1 MPDATLTAG
10 REESVRR
17 LVSSGG
23 DVFATDA
30 RLVLGEL
37 DRVRSELAA
46 LAAAHDTLA
55 SAARGGEDEC
65 RRLREDLATA
75 EASLKIY
82 RQRQQELW
90 AEVDGLKQQ
99 AEAGA
104 AWARASERM
113 VLSLRTEVEGAQLEL
128 SRVDREHQVTLGRLE
143 FERELRERTEA
154 EAGRLRERVAEL
166 EGRRV
171 EFVREPDD
179 GEAFRL
185 RQDNARLRQ
194 QAEAAD
200 RHADR
205 TESGAASALASLQQE
220 VDRLRQ
226 DNARLLSGL
235 ARAEARAEAAEGAAA
250 LALAS
255 RDKLAERVRLLGV
268 A

>member
-90 AEVDGLKQQ
+90 AEVDVLKQQ

-185 RQDNARLRQ
+185 RQDNARL
-194 QAEAAD
+194 
-200 RHADR
+200 
-205 TESGAASALASLQQE
+205 
-220 VDRLRQ
+220 
-226 DNARLLSGL
+226 LSEL

>member
-90 AEVDGLKQQ
+90 AEVDVLKQQ

-104 AWARASERM
+104 AWARASERT
-113 VLSLRTEVEGAQLEL
+113 VLSLRTEVEGAQLQLARAE
-128 SRVDREHQVTLGRLE
+128 REHGAALDRLDA
-143 FERELRERTEA
+143 ERELRERTEA

-185 RQDNARLRQ
+185 RQDNARL
-194 QAEAAD
+194 
-200 RHADR
+200 
-205 TESGAASALASLQQE
+205 
-220 VDRLRQ
+220 
-226 DNARLLSGL
+226 LSEL

>member
-113 VLSLRTEVEGAQLEL
+113 VLSLRTEVEGAQLQLARAE
-128 SRVDREHQVTLGRLE
+128 REHGAALDRLDA
-143 FERELRERTEA
+143 ERELRERTEA

-185 RQDNARLRQ
+185 RQDNARL
-194 QAEAAD
+194 
-200 RHADR
+200 
-205 TESGAASALASLQQE
+205 
-220 VDRLRQ
+220 
-226 DNARLLSGL
+226 LSEL

>member
-113 VLSLRTEVEGAQLEL
+113 VLSLRTEVEGAQLQL

-185 RQDNARLRQ
+185 RQDNARL
-194 QAEAAD
+194 
-200 RHADR
+200 
-205 TESGAASALASLQQE
+205 
-220 VDRLRQ
+220 
-226 DNARLLSGL
+226 LSEL

>member
-1 MPDATLTAG
+1 MTLTAE

-65 RRLREDLATA
+65 RRLREDLAAA
-75 EASLKIY
+75 EALLKIY

-104 AWARASERM
+104 AWARASERT
-113 VLSLRTEVEGAQLEL
+113 VLSLRTEVEGAQLQL
-128 SRVDREHQVTLGRLE
+128 SRADMEHQVTLGRLE
-143 FERELRERTEA
+143 FERELREQTEF

-185 RQDNARLRQ
+185 RQDNDRLRQ